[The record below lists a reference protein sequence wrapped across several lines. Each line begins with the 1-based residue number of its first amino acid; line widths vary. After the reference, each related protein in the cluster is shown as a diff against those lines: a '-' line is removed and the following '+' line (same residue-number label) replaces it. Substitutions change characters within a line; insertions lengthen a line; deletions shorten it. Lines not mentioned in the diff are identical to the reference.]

1 MDKFRNKIFCGDS
14 YSVLKS
20 FPSGLVDCVI
30 TSPPYWALRD
40 YGITP
45 QIWDGDQQCK
55 HEWDLRNLK
64 DPMDRGG
71 HGDHDSLK
79 GIAGRWQ
86 MKSHQSGFCLKC
98 EAWRGSLG
106 LEPTFNLFIKHL
118 CDIFDEVKRVLKDE
132 GTCWVN
138 LGDTYASTSS
148 GNYPQKSLCMIP
160 FRFAIEMIN
169 RGWILRN
176 TIIWHKPNCMPS
188 SIKDRF
194 TVDFEYLFFFVKSKK
209 YWFEPQYEPLK
220 QSSIERLKHNF
231 NYNKG
236 DIASAVKTPGIKRF
250 QERYFN
256 NEVFGRN
263 KRCVWTITTKP
274 FKEAHFATY
283 PPELC
288 EVPIKSGCPQ
298 FICNKCG
305 KPRSKIWNVRYEPYK
320 TGAKS
325 QIKTDQDGTGNLV
338 QGATRPQQMKYG
350 RANKITTHTGYT
362 DCDCNVGF
370 SSGIV
375 LDPFCGSGTSLA
387 VAKKLGRH
395 YLGIDLNPQYVE
407 MSDKRITK
415 LHDERS

>member
-86 MKSHQSGFCLKC
+86 MKSHQSGFCFKC
-98 EAWRGSLG
+98 EAWHGSLG

-118 CDIFDEVKRVLKDE
+118 CDIFDEVKRVSKDE

-160 FRFAIEMIN
+160 FRFAIEMVN

-176 TIIWHKPNCMPS
+176 TIIWRKPNCMPS
-188 SIKDRF
+188 SAKDRF
-194 TVDFEYLFFFVKSKK
+194 TVDFEYVFYFVKSKK
-209 YWFEPQYEPLK
+209 YWFDPQYEALK
-220 QSSIERLKHNF
+220 QSSIERLQHNF

-236 DIASAVKTPGIKRF
+236 DIASAVKTSGIKRF
-250 QERYFN
+250 QERFLN

-288 EVPIKSGCPQ
+288 EIPIKSGCPE
-298 FICNKCG
+298 FVCKKCG
-305 KPRSKIWNVRYEPYK
+305 KARKKIFNTTTTYLPYK
-320 TGAKS
+320 HPAGKQPGKIYSVNAPRWKS
-325 QIKTDQDGTGNLV
+325 KSDFV
-338 QGATRPQQMKYG
+338 
-350 RANKITTHTGYT
+350 GYT
-362 DCDCNVGF
+362 DCGCNAGF

-375 LDPFCGSGTSLA
+375 LDPFSGAGTSLL
-387 VAKKLGRH
+387 VAKQLGRS
-395 YLGIDLNPQYVE
+395 YLGIDLNPKYIE
-407 MSDKRITK
+407 MAIKRIQSISDTNK
-415 LHDERS
+415 NRKE